1 MFKAR
6 RVIAERAMGYATGCD
21 FAEIFTEELNR
32 LYLIAYL
39 LTTDHGA
46 AEQCILSALESCL
59 KGAPVFSSWARQWSK
74 RAVIKQAIEMASPMQ
89 AQEANEAKAAAEMQA
104 LSEMEKLVTAISSLA
119 PFDRFVFVIST
130 LEQYS
135 DREVAALLNCSG
147 QEIKAAR
154 TRAVQ
159 SIVVSVTHAVA
170 SHDPANLKEKL
181 ACVLRW
187 PLRPQQFNAGEY
199 ARGEA

>member
-1 MFKAR
+1 MFRAR
-6 RVIAERAMGYATGCD
+6 QVIAERAMGYATGCE
-21 FAEIFTEELNR
+21 FAEIFTEDLNR

-39 LTTDHGA
+39 LTGDHGM

-59 KGAPVFSSWARQWSK
+59 KGAPVFNSWGRQWSK
-74 RAVIKQAIEMASPMQ
+74 RAVIKQAIEMVSPMQ
-89 AQEANEAKAAAEMQA
+89 GQAAKGMNIADEGQSF
-104 LSEMEKLVTAISSLA
+104 SEMERLVMAISGLA
-119 PFDRFVFVIST
+119 PFDRFVFVVST

-154 TRAVQ
+154 IRAVQ
-159 SIVVSVTHAVA
+159 SIVVAVTHASPLADATSMKDRLA
-170 SHDPANLKEKL
+170 S
-181 ACVLRW
+181 VLRW
-187 PLRPQQFNAGEY
+187 PLQPQQFKAGDY